1 MRHVLNDRRSL
12 ALNEWVAAHLDDA
25 MVERARQR
33 LQRWTASGV
42 GIHPERARLWQEL
55 LDGDR
60 ADLLHVLTSDDQRS
74 AMLRLDAPFAGE
86 MPPRE
91 RAELWRR
98 MLLEWQQEFG
108 R

>member
-1 MRHVLNDRRSL
+1 M
-12 ALNEWVAAHLDDA
+12 
-25 MVERARQR
+25 
-33 LQRWTASGV
+33 
-42 GIHPERARLWQEL
+42 
-55 LDGDR
+55 
-60 ADLLHVLTSDDQRS
+60 LLHVLTSDDQRS